1 MIFKSYIYR
10 LAVRYFFSKDS
21 KTIVNRINGFA
32 FLMIVAASCVLLIVL
47 SAFAGLKDFGLA
59 YTSSFDPDLKIIPET
74 GGYFIL
80 KDEDLDKIR
89 GFDFVKEASPVI
101 EEKVVLSNE
110 LNSGATILKGVNSDY
125 HLLGV
130 LDSLSLIGV
139 FSPSKDNSLYLGADL
154 ASSLEVVMSEDFSL
168 LATAAKKKNRS
179 LFSFTPFNSTK
190 LEIEGIYQISL
201 DIEKKY
207 AFAPIKTV
215 GSLVGVNEK
224 SYTSIEV
231 ITNGF
236 VSKES
241 LNKEVKGLFSSN
253 VVVLDKQDLNPAL
266 YKMLNTENLAVY
278 LIFSLVA
285 LIAMFNLV
293 GSLTIMM
300 VEKKKDLRVLKSL
313 GGKEGGFNKIFF
325 TLGVF
330 TSTFGAFLGI
340 ILAWVLVVVQNSY
353 SFVLVPG
360 TSLPYPISLT
370 FMNVFIVFSTIFF
383 LGVLTSAWSTSLRG
397 KP

>member
-32 FLMIVAASCVLLIVL
+32 FLMIVAASTVLLIVL

-59 YTSSFDPDLKIIPET
+59 YTSSFDPDLKIVPET
-74 GGYFIL
+74 GSYFIL

-89 GFDFVKEASPVI
+89 SFDFVKEASPVI

-110 LNSGATILKGVNSDY
+110 LNSGATILKGVDSDY

-168 LATAAKKKNRS
+168 LATAAKKKTRS

-231 ITNGF
+231 VTNGF

-241 LNKEVKGLFSSN
+241 LSKEVKGLFGSN

-313 GGKEGGFNKIFF
+313 GGKEGDFNKIFF
-325 TLGVF
+325 ALGVF

-340 ILAWVLVVVQNSY
+340 ILAWVAVVVQNSY
-353 SFVLVPG
+353 SLVLVPG

-383 LGVLTSAWSTSLRG
+383 LGIVTSAWSTSLRG

>member
-32 FLMIVAASCVLLIVL
+32 FLMIVAASTVLLIVL

-59 YTSSFDPDLKIIPET
+59 YTSSFDPDLKIVPET
-74 GGYFIL
+74 GSYFIL

-89 GFDFVKEASPVI
+89 SFGFVKEASPVI

-110 LNSGATILKGVNSDY
+110 LNSGATILKGVDSDY

-168 LATAAKKKNRS
+168 LATAAKKKTRS

-215 GSLVGVNEK
+215 GSLVGVNEN

-231 ITNGF
+231 VTNGF
-236 VSKES
+236 INKEI

-300 VEKKKDLRVLKSL
+300 VEKKKDLRILKSL
-313 GGKEGGFNKIFF
+313 GGKEGDFNKIFF
-325 TLGVF
+325 ALGVF

-340 ILAWVLVVVQNSY
+340 ILAWVAVVVQNS
-353 SFVLVPG
+353 SSLVLVPG

-383 LGVLTSAWSTSLRG
+383 LGVVTSAWSTRLKV

>member
-32 FLMIVAASCVLLIVL
+32 FLMIVAASSVLLIVL

-59 YTSSFDPDLKIIPET
+59 YTSSFDPDLKIVPET
-74 GGYFIL
+74 GSYFIL
-80 KDEDLDKIR
+80 KDEGLGKIR
-89 GFDFVKEASPVI
+89 SIGFVKEASPVI

-110 LNSGATILKGVNSDY
+110 LNSGATILKGVDSDY

-168 LATAAKKKNRS
+168 LATAAKKKTNS

-215 GSLVGVNEK
+215 ASLIGVGEN

-231 ITNGF
+231 VTNGF
-236 VSKES
+236 VSKVS
-241 LNKEVKGLFSSN
+241 LSKEVKELFGSN

-313 GGKEGGFNKIFF
+313 GGKEGDFNKIFF

-340 ILAWVLVVVQNSY
+340 IIAWVLVVVQNSY

-383 LGVLTSAWSTSLRG
+383 LGVLTSAWSTRLRG
-397 KP
+397 

>member
-32 FLMIVAASCVLLIVL
+32 FLMIVAASCVLLVVL

-59 YTSSFDPDLKIIPET
+59 YTSSFDPDLKIMPKS
-74 GGYFIL
+74 GSYFVL
-80 KDEDLDKIR
+80 KDEDLDKIK
-89 GFDFVKEASPVI
+89 GFGFVKEASPVI

-110 LNSGATILKGVNSDY
+110 LNSGATILKGVGVDY
-125 HLLGV
+125 HLASV

-154 ASSLEVVMSEDFSL
+154 ASSLEVVMSEEFSL
-168 LATAAKKKNRS
+168 LATAAKKKTRS

-215 GSLVGVNEK
+215 ASLIGVGEN

-231 ITNGF
+231 VTNGF
-236 VSKES
+236 VSKVS
-241 LNKEVKGLFSSN
+241 LSKEVKELFGSN

-313 GGKEGGFNKIFF
+313 GGKEGDFNKIFF

-340 ILAWVLVVVQNSY
+340 VLAWVVVVVQNSY
-353 SFVLVPG
+353 SLVLVPG

-383 LGVLTSAWSTSLRG
+383 LGVLTSAWSTRLRG

>member
-10 LAVRYFFSKDS
+10 LAIRYFFSKDS

-32 FLMIVAASCVLLIVL
+32 FLMIVAASSVLLVVL

-74 GGYFIL
+74 GSYFIL

-89 GFDFVKEASPVI
+89 GFDFVKDASPVI

-110 LNSGATILKGVNSDY
+110 LNSGATILKGVNNNY

-168 LATAAKKKNRS
+168 LATAAKKKTRS
-179 LFSFTPFNSTK
+179 LFSFSPFNSTK

-215 GSLVGVNEK
+215 RSLVGTNEN
-224 SYTSIEV
+224 SYTSVEI

-236 VSKES
+236 VGKEVLSKEIDGL
-241 LNKEVKGLFSSN
+241 LNSP

-285 LIAMFNLV
+285 LISMFNLV

-300 VEKKKDLRVLKSL
+300 VEKKKDLRILKSL
-313 GGKEGGFNKIFF
+313 GGKEGDFNKIFF

-330 TSTFGAFLGI
+330 TSVFGAFLGI
-340 ILAWVLVVVQNSY
+340 FIAWVVIVFQNSY
-353 SFVLVPG
+353 SLVVVPG
-360 TSLPYPISLT
+360 TSIPYPISLT
-370 FMNVFIVFSTIFF
+370 LINVFIVFSTIFF
-383 LGVLTSAWSTSLRG
+383 LGVITSAWSTRLRS
-397 KP
+397 KT

>member
-10 LAVRYFFSKDS
+10 LAIRYFFSKDS

-32 FLMIVAASCVLLIVL
+32 FLMIVAASSVLLVVL

-74 GGYFIL
+74 GSYFIL

-89 GFDFVKEASPVI
+89 GFDFVKDASPVI

-110 LNSGATILKGVNSDY
+110 LNSGATILKGVNNDY

-168 LATAAKKKNRS
+168 LATAAKKKTRS
-179 LFSFTPFNSTK
+179 LFSFSPFNSTK

-215 GSLVGVNEK
+215 RSLVGTNEN
-224 SYTSIEV
+224 SYTSVEI

-236 VSKES
+236 VGKEVLSKEIDGL
-241 LNKEVKGLFSSN
+241 LNSP

-285 LIAMFNLV
+285 LISMFNLV

-300 VEKKKDLRVLKSL
+300 VEKKKDLKILKSL
-313 GGKEGGFNKIFF
+313 GGKEGDFNKIFF

-330 TSTFGAFLGI
+330 TSVFGAFLGI
-340 ILAWVLVVVQNSY
+340 FIAWVVIVFQNSY
-353 SFVLVPG
+353 SLVVVPG
-360 TSLPYPISLT
+360 TSIPYPISLT
-370 FMNVFIVFSTIFF
+370 LINVFIVFSTIFF
-383 LGVLTSAWSTSLRG
+383 LGVITSAWSTRLRS
-397 KP
+397 KT

>member
-10 LAVRYFFSKDS
+10 LAIRYFFSKDS

-32 FLMIVAASCVLLIVL
+32 FLMIVAASSVLLVVL

-74 GGYFIL
+74 GSYFIL
-80 KDEDLDKIR
+80 NDKDLDKIR
-89 GFDFVKEASPVI
+89 GFDFVKDASPVI

-110 LNSGATILKGVNSDY
+110 LNSGATILKGVNNNY

-168 LATAAKKKNRS
+168 LATAAKKKTRS
-179 LFSFTPFNSTK
+179 LFSFSPFNSTK

-207 AFAPIKTV
+207 AFAPIKTLR
-215 GSLVGVNEK
+215 SLVGTNEN
-224 SYTSIEV
+224 SYTSVEI

-236 VSKES
+236 VGKEVLSKEIDGL
-241 LNKEVKGLFSSN
+241 LNSP

-285 LIAMFNLV
+285 LISMFNLV

-300 VEKKKDLRVLKSL
+300 VEKKKDLRILKSL
-313 GGKEGGFNKIFF
+313 GGKEGDFNKIFF

-330 TSTFGAFLGI
+330 TSVFGAFLGI
-340 ILAWVLVVVQNSY
+340 FIAWVVIVFQNSY
-353 SFVLVPG
+353 SLVVVPG
-360 TSLPYPISLT
+360 TSIPYPISLT
-370 FMNVFIVFSTIFF
+370 LINVFIVFSTIFF
-383 LGVLTSAWSTSLRG
+383 LGVITSAWSTRLRS
-397 KP
+397 KT

>member
-32 FLMIVAASCVLLIVL
+32 FLMIVAASTVLLIVL

-59 YTSSFDPDLKIIPET
+59 YTSSFDPDLKIVPET
-74 GGYFIL
+74 GSYFIL

-89 GFDFVKEASPVI
+89 SFGFVKEASPVI

-110 LNSGATILKGVNSDY
+110 LNSGATILKGVDSDY

-168 LATAAKKKNRS
+168 LATAAKKKTRS

-231 ITNGF
+231 VTNGF

-241 LNKEVKGLFSSN
+241 LSKEVRGLFGSN

-313 GGKEGGFNKIFF
+313 GGKEGDFNKIFF
-325 TLGVF
+325 VLGVF

-340 ILAWVLVVVQNSY
+340 ILAWVAVVVQNSY
-353 SFVLVPG
+353 SLVLVPG

-383 LGVLTSAWSTSLRG
+383 LGIVTSAWSTSLRG
-397 KP
+397 KS

>member
-32 FLMIVAASCVLLIVL
+32 FLMIVTASTVLLIVL

-74 GGYFIL
+74 GSYFVL
-80 KDEDLDKIR
+80 NDEDLDKIR

-168 LATAAKKKNRS
+168 LATAAKKKTRS

-215 GSLVGVNEK
+215 GSLVGVNQK
-224 SYTSIEV
+224 SYTSLEV

-241 LNKEVKGLFSSN
+241 LNKEVKGLFGSN

-300 VEKKKDLRVLKSL
+300 VEKKKDLQVLKSL
-313 GGKEGGFNKIFF
+313 GGKEGDFNKIFF
-325 TLGVF
+325 TLGIF

-340 ILAWVLVVVQNSY
+340 IIAWVLVVIQNSS

-383 LGVLTSAWSTSLRG
+383 LGVLTSAWSTSLRV

>member
-10 LAVRYFFSKDS
+10 LAIRYFFSKDS

-32 FLMIVAASCVLLIVL
+32 FLMIVAASSVLLVVL

-74 GGYFIL
+74 GSYFIL
-80 KDEDLDKIR
+80 KDKDLDKIR
-89 GFDFVKEASPVI
+89 GFDFVKDASPVI

-110 LNSGATILKGVNSDY
+110 LNSGATILKGVNNNY

-168 LATAAKKKNRS
+168 LATAAKKKTRS
-179 LFSFTPFNSTK
+179 LFSFSPFNSTK

-215 GSLVGVNEK
+215 RSLVGTNEN
-224 SYTSIEV
+224 SYTSVEI

-236 VSKES
+236 VGKEVLSKEIDGL
-241 LNKEVKGLFSSN
+241 LNSP

-285 LIAMFNLV
+285 LISMFNLV

-300 VEKKKDLRVLKSL
+300 VEKKKDLRILKSL
-313 GGKEGGFNKIFF
+313 GGKEGDFNKIFF

-330 TSTFGAFLGI
+330 TSVFGAFLGI
-340 ILAWVLVVVQNSY
+340 FIAWVVIVFQNSY
-353 SFVLVPG
+353 SLVVVPG
-360 TSLPYPISLT
+360 TSIPYPISLT

-383 LGVLTSAWSTSLRG
+383 LGFLTSAWSTSLRV

>member
-32 FLMIVAASCVLLIVL
+32 FLMIVAASSVLLIVL

-59 YTSSFDPDLKIIPET
+59 YTSSFDPDLKIVPET
-74 GGYFIL
+74 GSYFIL
-80 KDEDLDKIR
+80 KDKGLDKIR
-89 GFDFVKEASPVI
+89 SIGFVKEASPVI

-110 LNSGATILKGVNSDY
+110 LNSGATILKGVDSDY

-139 FSPSKDNSLYLGADL
+139 FSPSKDNSLYLGANL

-168 LATAAKKKNRS
+168 LATAAKKKTRS

-231 ITNGF
+231 ITNGI

-241 LNKEVKGLFSSN
+241 LNKEVKGLFGSN

-313 GGKEGGFNKIFF
+313 GGKEGDFNKIFF
-325 TLGVF
+325 TLGIF

-340 ILAWVLVVVQNSY
+340 IIAWVLVVVQNSY

-397 KP
+397 RP

>member
-10 LAVRYFFSKDS
+10 LAIRYFFSKDS

-32 FLMIVAASCVLLIVL
+32 FLMIVAASSVLLVVL

-74 GGYFIL
+74 GSYFIL
-80 KDEDLDKIR
+80 KDKDLDKIR
-89 GFDFVKEASPVI
+89 GFDFVKDASPVI

-110 LNSGATILKGVNSDY
+110 LNSGATILKGVNNDY

-168 LATAAKKKNRS
+168 LATAAKKKTRS
-179 LFSFTPFNSTK
+179 LFSFSPFNSTK

-215 GSLVGVNEK
+215 RSLVGTNEN
-224 SYTSIEV
+224 SYTSVEI

-236 VSKES
+236 VGKEVLSKEIDGL
-241 LNKEVKGLFSSN
+241 LNSP

-285 LIAMFNLV
+285 LISMFNLV

-300 VEKKKDLRVLKSL
+300 VEKKKDLRILKSL
-313 GGKEGGFNKIFF
+313 GGKEGDFNKIFF

-330 TSTFGAFLGI
+330 TSVFGAFLGI
-340 ILAWVLVVVQNSY
+340 FIAWVVIVFQNSY
-353 SFVLVPG
+353 SLVVVPG
-360 TSLPYPISLT
+360 TSIPYPISLT
-370 FMNVFIVFSTIFF
+370 LINVFIVFSTIFF
-383 LGVLTSAWSTSLRG
+383 LGVITSAWSTRLRS
-397 KP
+397 KT

>member
-10 LAVRYFFSKDS
+10 LAIRYFFSKDS

-32 FLMIVAASCVLLIVL
+32 FLMIVAASSVLLVVL

-74 GGYFIL
+74 GSYFIL
-80 KDEDLDKIR
+80 KDKDLDKIR
-89 GFDFVKEASPVI
+89 GFDFVKDASPVI

-110 LNSGATILKGVNSDY
+110 LNSGATILKGVNNDY

-168 LATAAKKKNRS
+168 LATAAKKKTRS
-179 LFSFTPFNSTK
+179 LFSFSPFNSTK

-215 GSLVGVNEK
+215 RSLVGTNEN
-224 SYTSIEV
+224 SYTSVEI

-236 VSKES
+236 VGKEVLSKEIDGL
-241 LNKEVKGLFSSN
+241 LNSP

-278 LIFSLVA
+278 LIFSIVA
-285 LIAMFNLV
+285 LISMFNLV

-300 VEKKKDLRVLKSL
+300 VEKKKDLKILKSL
-313 GGKEGGFNKIFF
+313 GGKEGDFNKIFF
-325 TLGVF
+325 ILGVF
-330 TSTFGAFLGI
+330 TSVFGAFLGI
-340 ILAWVLVVVQNSY
+340 FIAWVVIVFQNSY
-353 SFVLVPG
+353 SLVVVPG
-360 TSLPYPISLT
+360 TSIPYPISLT
-370 FMNVFIVFSTIFF
+370 LINVFIVFSTIFF
-383 LGVLTSAWSTSLRG
+383 LGVITSAWSTRLRS
-397 KP
+397 KT

>member
-32 FLMIVAASCVLLIVL
+32 FLMIVAASTVLLIVL

-59 YTSSFDPDLKIIPET
+59 YTSSFDPDLKIVPET
-74 GGYFIL
+74 GSYFIL

-89 GFDFVKEASPVI
+89 SFGFVKEASPVI

-110 LNSGATILKGVNSDY
+110 LNSGATILKGVDSDY

-168 LATAAKKKNRS
+168 LATAAKKKTRS

-215 GSLVGVNEK
+215 GSLVGVNEN

-231 ITNGF
+231 VTNGF

-241 LNKEVKGLFSSN
+241 LNKEVKGLLGSN

-313 GGKEGGFNKIFF
+313 GGKEGDFNKIFF

-340 ILAWVLVVVQNSY
+340 VLAWVAVVVQNSY

-383 LGVLTSAWSTSLRG
+383 LGVVTSAWSTRLRG

>member
-1 MIFKSYIYR
+1 VIFKSYIYR

-32 FLMIVAASCVLLIVL
+32 FLMIVAASSVLLIVL

-59 YTSSFDPDLKIIPET
+59 YTSSFDPDLKIVPET
-74 GGYFIL
+74 GSYFIL
-80 KDEDLDKIR
+80 KDEGLGKIR
-89 GFDFVKEASPVI
+89 SIGFVKEASPVI

-110 LNSGATILKGVNSDY
+110 LNSGATILKGVDSDY

-168 LATAAKKKNRS
+168 LATAAKKKTRS

-215 GSLVGVNEK
+215 ASLIGVGEN

-231 ITNGF
+231 VTNGF
-236 VSKES
+236 VSKVS
-241 LNKEVKGLFSSN
+241 LSKEVKELFGSN

-300 VEKKKDLRVLKSL
+300 VEKKKDLRILKSL
-313 GGKEGGFNKIFF
+313 GGKEGDFNKIFF

-340 ILAWVLVVVQNSY
+340 VLAWVVVVVQNSY
-353 SFVLVPG
+353 SLVLVPG

-383 LGVLTSAWSTSLRG
+383 LGVLTSAWSTRLRG

>member
-32 FLMIVAASCVLLIVL
+32 FLMIVAASTVLLIVL

-59 YTSSFDPDLKIIPET
+59 YTSSFDPDLKIVPET
-74 GGYFIL
+74 GSYFIL

-89 GFDFVKEASPVI
+89 SFGFVKEASPVI

-110 LNSGATILKGVNSDY
+110 LNSGATILKGVDSDY

-168 LATAAKKKNRS
+168 LATAAKKKTRS

-215 GSLVGVNEK
+215 GSLVGVNEN

-231 ITNGF
+231 VTNGF
-236 VSKES
+236 INKEI

-300 VEKKKDLRVLKSL
+300 VEKKKDLRILKSL
-313 GGKEGGFNKIFF
+313 GGKEGDFNKIFF
-325 TLGVF
+325 ALGVF

-340 ILAWVLVVVQNSY
+340 ILAWVAVVVQNSY
-353 SFVLVPG
+353 SLVLVPG

-383 LGVLTSAWSTSLRG
+383 LGVLTSAWSTRLRG
-397 KP
+397 

>member
-32 FLMIVAASCVLLIVL
+32 FLMIVAASSVLLIVL

-59 YTSSFDPDLKIIPET
+59 YTSSFDPDLKIVPET
-74 GGYFIL
+74 GSYFIL
-80 KDEDLDKIR
+80 KDEGLDKIR
-89 GFDFVKEASPVI
+89 SIGFVKEASPVI

-110 LNSGATILKGVNSDY
+110 LNSGATILKGVDSDY

-139 FSPSKDNSLYLGADL
+139 FSPSKGNSLYLGADL

-168 LATAAKKKNRS
+168 LATAAKKKTNS

-215 GSLVGVNEK
+215 ASLIGVGEN

-231 ITNGF
+231 VTNGF
-236 VSKES
+236 VSKVS
-241 LNKEVKGLFSSN
+241 LSKEVKELFGSN

-300 VEKKKDLRVLKSL
+300 VEKKKDLRILKSL
-313 GGKEGGFNKIFF
+313 GGKEGDFNKIFF

-340 ILAWVLVVVQNSY
+340 VLAWVVVVVQNSY
-353 SFVLVPG
+353 SLVLVPG

-383 LGVLTSAWSTSLRG
+383 LGVLTSAWSTRLRG

>member
-32 FLMIVAASCVLLIVL
+32 FLMIVAASTVLLIVL

-59 YTSSFDPDLKIIPET
+59 YTSSFDPDLKIVPET
-74 GGYFIL
+74 GSYFIL

-89 GFDFVKEASPVI
+89 SFGFVKEASPVI

-110 LNSGATILKGVNSDY
+110 LNSGATILKGVDSDY

-168 LATAAKKKNRS
+168 LATAAKKKTRS

-231 ITNGF
+231 VTNGF

-241 LNKEVKGLFSSN
+241 LSKEVKGLFGSN

-313 GGKEGGFNKIFF
+313 GGKEGDFNKIFF
-325 TLGVF
+325 SLGVF

-340 ILAWVLVVVQNSY
+340 ILAWVAVVVQNSY
-353 SFVLVPG
+353 SLVLVPG

-383 LGVLTSAWSTSLRG
+383 LGIVTSAWSTSLRG
-397 KP
+397 KS

>member
-1 MIFKSYIYR
+1 VIFKSYIYR
-10 LAVRYFFSKDS
+10 LAIRYFFSKDS

-32 FLMIVAASCVLLIVL
+32 FLMIVAASSVLLVVL

-74 GGYFIL
+74 GSYFIL
-80 KDEDLDKIR
+80 KDKDLDKIR
-89 GFDFVKEASPVI
+89 GFDFVKDASPVI

-110 LNSGATILKGVNSDY
+110 LNSGATILKGVNNNY

-168 LATAAKKKNRS
+168 LATAAKKKTRS
-179 LFSFTPFNSTK
+179 LFSFSPFNSTK

-215 GSLVGVNEK
+215 RSLVGTNEN
-224 SYTSIEV
+224 SYTSVEI

-236 VSKES
+236 VGKEVLSKEIDGL
-241 LNKEVKGLFSSN
+241 LNSP

-285 LIAMFNLV
+285 LISMFNLV

-300 VEKKKDLRVLKSL
+300 VEKKKDLRILKSL
-313 GGKEGGFNKIFF
+313 GGKEGDFNKIFF

-330 TSTFGAFLGI
+330 TSVFGAFLGI
-340 ILAWVLVVVQNSY
+340 FIAWVVIVFQNSY
-353 SFVLVPG
+353 SLVVVPG
-360 TSLPYPISLT
+360 TSIPYPISLT
-370 FMNVFIVFSTIFF
+370 LINVFIVFSTIFF
-383 LGVLTSAWSTSLRG
+383 LGVITSAWSTRLRS
-397 KP
+397 KT

>member
-32 FLMIVAASCVLLIVL
+32 FLMIVAASTVLLIVL

-59 YTSSFDPDLKIIPET
+59 YTSSFDPDLKIVPET
-74 GGYFIL
+74 GSYFIL

-89 GFDFVKEASPVI
+89 SFGFVKEASPVI

-110 LNSGATILKGVNSDY
+110 LNSGATILKGVDSDY

-168 LATAAKKKNRS
+168 LATAAKKKTRS

-231 ITNGF
+231 VTNGF

-241 LNKEVKGLFSSN
+241 LSKEVKGLFGSN

-313 GGKEGGFNKIFF
+313 GGKEGDFNKIFF
-325 TLGVF
+325 SLGVF

-340 ILAWVLVVVQNSY
+340 ILAWVAVVVQNSY
-353 SFVLVPG
+353 SLVLVPG

-383 LGVLTSAWSTSLRG
+383 LGIVTSAWSTSLRG

>member
-10 LAVRYFFSKDS
+10 LAIRYFFSKDS

-32 FLMIVAASCVLLIVL
+32 FLMIVAASSVLLVVL

-74 GGYFIL
+74 GSYFIL

-89 GFDFVKEASPVI
+89 GFDFVKDASPVI

-110 LNSGATILKGVNSDY
+110 LNSGATILKGVNNNY

-168 LATAAKKKNRS
+168 LATAAKKKTRS
-179 LFSFTPFNSTK
+179 LFSFSPFNSTK

-215 GSLVGVNEK
+215 RSLVGTNEN
-224 SYTSIEV
+224 SYTSVEI

-236 VSKES
+236 VGKEVLSKEIDGL
-241 LNKEVKGLFSSN
+241 LNSP

-285 LIAMFNLV
+285 LISMFNLV

-300 VEKKKDLRVLKSL
+300 VEKKKDLKILKSL
-313 GGKEGGFNKIFF
+313 GGKEGDFNKIFF
-325 TLGVF
+325 ILGVF
-330 TSTFGAFLGI
+330 TSVFGAFLGI
-340 ILAWVLVVVQNSY
+340 FIAWVVIVFQNSY
-353 SFVLVPG
+353 SLVVVPG
-360 TSLPYPISLT
+360 TSIPYPISLT
-370 FMNVFIVFSTIFF
+370 LINVFIVFSTIFF
-383 LGVLTSAWSTSLRG
+383 LGLLTSAWSTHKGSRS
-397 KP
+397 

>member
-1 MIFKSYIYR
+1 VIFKSYIYR

-32 FLMIVAASCVLLIVL
+32 FLMIVAASAVLLIVL

-74 GGYFIL
+74 GSYFIL

-154 ASSLEVVMSEDFSL
+154 ASSLEVVMSADFSL
-168 LATAAKKKNRS
+168 LATAAKKKTRS

-231 ITNGF
+231 ITKGF

-241 LNKEVKGLFSSN
+241 LNKEVGGLFGSN

-300 VEKKKDLRVLKSL
+300 VEKKKDLLVLKSL
-313 GGKEGGFNKIFF
+313 GGKEGDFNKIFF
-325 TLGVF
+325 TLGIF

-340 ILAWVLVVVQNSY
+340 IIAWVLVVVQNSY

-370 FMNVFIVFSTIFF
+370 FINVFIVFSTIFF

>member
-21 KTIVNRINGFA
+21 KTIVNRINGFG
-32 FLMIVAASCVLLIVL
+32 FLMIVAASAVLLIVL

-74 GGYFIL
+74 GSYFIL

-313 GGKEGGFNKIFF
+313 GGKEGDFNKIFF
-325 TLGVF
+325 TLGIF

-340 ILAWVLVVVQNSY
+340 IIAWVLVVVQNSY

-383 LGVLTSAWSTSLRG
+383 LGVITSAWSTRLRS
-397 KP
+397 KT

>member
-10 LAVRYFFSKDS
+10 LAIRYFFSKDS

-32 FLMIVAASCVLLIVL
+32 FLMIVAASSVLLVVL

-74 GGYFIL
+74 GSYFIL

-89 GFDFVKEASPVI
+89 GFDFVKDASPVI

-110 LNSGATILKGVNSDY
+110 LNSGATILKGVNDNY

-168 LATAAKKKNRS
+168 LATAAKKKTRS
-179 LFSFTPFNSTK
+179 LFSFSPFNSTK

-215 GSLVGVNEK
+215 RSLVGTNEN
-224 SYTSIEV
+224 SYTSVEI

-236 VSKES
+236 VGKEILSKEIEGL
-241 LNKEVKGLFSSN
+241 LNSA

-285 LIAMFNLV
+285 LISMFNLV

-300 VEKKKDLRVLKSL
+300 VEKKKDLKILKSL
-313 GGKEGGFNKIFF
+313 GGKEGDFNKIFF

-330 TSTFGAFLGI
+330 TSVFGAFLGI
-340 ILAWVLVVVQNSY
+340 FIAWVVIVFQNSY
-353 SFVLVPG
+353 SLVVVPG
-360 TSLPYPISLT
+360 TSIPYPISLT
-370 FMNVFIVFSTIFF
+370 LINVFIVFSTIFF
-383 LGVLTSAWSTSLRG
+383 LGVITSAWSTRLRS
-397 KP
+397 KT

>member
-32 FLMIVAASCVLLIVL
+32 FLMIVAASSVLLIVL

-59 YTSSFDPDLKIIPET
+59 YTSSFDPDLKIVPET
-74 GGYFIL
+74 GSYFIL
-80 KDEDLDKIR
+80 KDEGLDKIR
-89 GFDFVKEASPVI
+89 SIGFVKEASPVI

-110 LNSGATILKGVNSDY
+110 LNSGATILKGVDSDY

-168 LATAAKKKNRS
+168 LATAAKKKTNS

-215 GSLVGVNEK
+215 ASLIGVGEN

-231 ITNGF
+231 VTNGF
-236 VSKES
+236 VSKVS
-241 LNKEVKGLFSSN
+241 LSKEVKELFGSN

-313 GGKEGGFNKIFF
+313 GGKEGDFNKIFF
-325 TLGVF
+325 ALGVF

-340 ILAWVLVVVQNSY
+340 ILAWVAVVVQNSY
-353 SFVLVPG
+353 SLVLVPG

-383 LGVLTSAWSTSLRG
+383 LGIVTSAWSTSLRG
-397 KP
+397 KS

>member
-21 KTIVNRINGFA
+21 KTIINRINGFA
-32 FLMIVAASCVLLIVL
+32 FLMIVAASSVLLIVL

-59 YTSSFDPDLKIIPET
+59 YTSSFDPDLKIVPET
-74 GGYFIL
+74 GSYFIL

-89 GFDFVKEASPVI
+89 SFGFVKEASPVI

-110 LNSGATILKGVNSDY
+110 LNSGATILKGVDSDY

-168 LATAAKKKNRS
+168 LATAAKKKTNS

-215 GSLVGVNEK
+215 ASLIGVGEN

-231 ITNGF
+231 VTNGF
-236 VSKES
+236 VSKVS
-241 LNKEVKGLFSSN
+241 LSKEVKGLFGSN

-300 VEKKKDLRVLKSL
+300 VEKKKDLRILKSL
-313 GGKEGGFNKIFF
+313 GGKEGDFNKIFF
-325 TLGVF
+325 ALGVF

-340 ILAWVLVVVQNSY
+340 ILAWVAVVVQNSY
-353 SFVLVPG
+353 SLVLVPG

-383 LGVLTSAWSTSLRG
+383 LGIVTSAWSTSLRG
-397 KP
+397 KS

>member
-10 LAVRYFFSKDS
+10 LAIRYFFSKDS

-32 FLMIVAASCVLLIVL
+32 FLMIVAASSVLLVVL

-74 GGYFIL
+74 GSYFIL
-80 KDEDLDKIR
+80 KDKDLDKIR
-89 GFDFVKEASPVI
+89 GFDFVKDASPVI

-110 LNSGATILKGVNSDY
+110 LNSGATILKGVNNNY

-168 LATAAKKKNRS
+168 LATAAKKKTRS
-179 LFSFTPFNSTK
+179 LFSFSPFNSTK

-215 GSLVGVNEK
+215 RSLVGTNEN
-224 SYTSIEV
+224 SYTSVEI

-236 VSKES
+236 VGKEVLSKEIDGL
-241 LNKEVKGLFSSN
+241 LNSP

-285 LIAMFNLV
+285 LISMFNLV

-300 VEKKKDLRVLKSL
+300 VEKKKDLRILKSL
-313 GGKEGGFNKIFF
+313 GGKEGDFNKIFF

-330 TSTFGAFLGI
+330 TSVFGAFLGI
-340 ILAWVLVVVQNSY
+340 FIAWVVVVFQNSY
-353 SFVLVPG
+353 SLVVVPG
-360 TSLPYPISLT
+360 TSIPYPISLT
-370 FMNVFIVFSTIFF
+370 LINVFIVFSTIFF
-383 LGVLTSAWSTSLRG
+383 LGVITSAWSTRLRS
-397 KP
+397 KT

>member
-10 LAVRYFFSKDS
+10 LAIRYFFSKDS

-32 FLMIVAASCVLLIVL
+32 FLMIVAASSVLLVVL

-74 GGYFIL
+74 GSYFIL
-80 KDEDLDKIR
+80 KDKDLDKIR
-89 GFDFVKEASPVI
+89 GFDFVKDASPVI

-110 LNSGATILKGVNSDY
+110 LNSGATILKGVNNDY

-168 LATAAKKKNRS
+168 LATAAKKKTRS
-179 LFSFTPFNSTK
+179 LFSFSPFNSTK

-215 GSLVGVNEK
+215 RSLVGTNEN
-224 SYTSIEV
+224 SYTSVEI

-236 VSKES
+236 VGKEVLSKEIDGL
-241 LNKEVKGLFSSN
+241 LNSA

-285 LIAMFNLV
+285 LISMFNLV

-300 VEKKKDLRVLKSL
+300 VEKKKDLRILKSL
-313 GGKEGGFNKIFF
+313 GGKEGDFNKIFF

-330 TSTFGAFLGI
+330 TSVFGAFLGI
-340 ILAWVLVVVQNSY
+340 FIAWVVIVFQNSY
-353 SFVLVPG
+353 SLVVVPG
-360 TSLPYPISLT
+360 TSIPYPISLT
-370 FMNVFIVFSTIFF
+370 LINVFIVFSTIFF
-383 LGVLTSAWSTSLRG
+383 LGVITSAWSTRLRS
-397 KP
+397 KT

>member
-10 LAVRYFFSKDS
+10 LAIRYFFSKDS

-32 FLMIVAASCVLLIVL
+32 FLMIVAASSVLLVVL

-74 GGYFIL
+74 GSYFIL
-80 KDEDLDKIR
+80 KDKDLDKIR
-89 GFDFVKEASPVI
+89 GFDFVKDASPVI

-110 LNSGATILKGVNSDY
+110 LNSGATILKGVNNDY
-125 HLLGV
+125 YLLGV

-168 LATAAKKKNRS
+168 LATAAKKKTRS
-179 LFSFTPFNSTK
+179 LFSFSPFSSTK

-215 GSLVGVNEK
+215 RSLVGTNEN
-224 SYTSIEV
+224 SYTSVEI

-236 VSKES
+236 VGKEVLSKEIDGL
-241 LNKEVKGLFSSN
+241 LNSP

-285 LIAMFNLV
+285 LISMFNLV

-300 VEKKKDLRVLKSL
+300 VEKKKDLRILKSL
-313 GGKEGGFNKIFF
+313 GGKEGDFNKIFF

-340 ILAWVLVVVQNSY
+340 IIAWVAIVFQNSY
-353 SFVLVPG
+353 SLVVVPG
-360 TSLPYPISLT
+360 TSIPYPISLT
-370 FMNVFIVFSTIFF
+370 LINVFIVFSTIFF
-383 LGVLTSAWSTSLRG
+383 LGVITSAWSTRLRS
-397 KP
+397 KT

>member
-1 MIFKSYIYR
+1 
-10 LAVRYFFSKDS
+10 
-21 KTIVNRINGFA
+21 
-32 FLMIVAASCVLLIVL
+32 MIVAASSVLLVVL

-74 GGYFIL
+74 GSYFIL

-89 GFDFVKEASPVI
+89 GFDFVKDASPVI

-110 LNSGATILKGVNSDY
+110 LNSGATILKGVNNDY

-168 LATAAKKKNRS
+168 LATAAKKKTRS
-179 LFSFTPFNSTK
+179 LFSFSPFNSTK

-215 GSLVGVNEK
+215 RPLVGTNEN
-224 SYTSIEV
+224 SYTSVEI

-236 VSKES
+236 VGKEVLSKEIDGL
-241 LNKEVKGLFSSN
+241 LNSP

-285 LIAMFNLV
+285 LISMFNLV

-300 VEKKKDLRVLKSL
+300 VEKKKDLRILKSL
-313 GGKEGGFNKIFF
+313 GGKEGDFNKIFF

-330 TSTFGAFLGI
+330 TSVFGAFLGI
-340 ILAWVLVVVQNSY
+340 VLAWVIVVVQNTS
-353 SFVLVPG
+353 SLIVVPG
-360 TSLPYPISLT
+360 TSIPYPVSLT
-370 FMNVFIVFSTIFF
+370 STNALIVFLTIFI
-383 LGVLTSAWSTSLRG
+383 LGVATSAWSTRPKSSS
-397 KP
+397 

>member
-32 FLMIVAASCVLLIVL
+32 FLMIVAASAVLLIVL

-74 GGYFIL
+74 GSYFVL
-80 KDEDLDKIR
+80 NDEDLDKIR

-168 LATAAKKKNRS
+168 LATAAKKKTRS

-215 GSLVGVNEK
+215 GSLVGVNQK
-224 SYTSIEV
+224 SYTSLEV

-241 LNKEVKGLFSSN
+241 LNKEVKGLFGSN

-300 VEKKKDLRVLKSL
+300 VEKKKDLQVLKSL
-313 GGKEGGFNKIFF
+313 GGKEGDFNKIFF
-325 TLGVF
+325 TLGIF

-340 ILAWVLVVVQNSY
+340 IIAWVLVVIQNSS

-383 LGVLTSAWSTSLRG
+383 LGVLTSAWSTSLRV